1 MQVYTQLFSKSISL
15 HYLYNF
21 QQKQFLTQKI
31 QIQISLVSL
40 VSLSLSLNMN
50 SSDEGALVIG
60 HSKDASLHTFE
71 IHLSKFNT
79 LKKFKTLENDDNG
92 RMGAFF

>member
-1 MQVYTQLFSKSISL
+1 
-15 HYLYNF
+15 
-21 QQKQFLTQKI
+21 
-31 QIQISLVSL
+31 
-40 VSLSLSLNMN
+40 MN
-50 SSDEGALVIG
+50 DSSSASSDEGALVIG

-92 RMGAFF
+92 RMGTFF